1 VLKSNRYAKAIEA
14 AALAAEQLYIKLTEL
29 EGATVGQ
36 PPATPSHEALLES
49 GGKAFTALDKTLKA
63 IAPHK
68 YGSVGITLGRTDG
81 IAKFFAFS
89 FVAQEKKPLAQITA
103 QPFWGS
109 GVYAIYYH
117 GKTEAAYKPI
127 SATETPIYVGKADPS
142 DAFAESIE
150 SQGKSLYNRLKEHA
164 RNIEK
169 SNLSLKDFHY
179 RAATIQSGMQAAV
192 EEFMLSLFGPIWNK
206 GVGPCHGLGKHGDSA
221 TTRANKRS
229 PWDTMHPGRK
239 WAIPTLGNQAEK
251 HEIESMISS
260 HFDKNAVIKDKADLL
275 SKLMLT

>member
-1 VLKSNRYAKAIEA
+1 VLKPNRYAKAIEA
-14 AALAAEQLYIKLTEL
+14 AALAAEQLYLKLTEL

-127 SATETPIYVGKADPS
+127 SATETPIYVGNSRPVR
-142 DAFAESIE
+142 
-150 SQGKSLYNRLKEHA
+150 RL
-164 RNIEK
+164 R
-169 SNLSLKDFHY
+169 
-179 RAATIQSGMQAAV
+179 
-192 EEFMLSLFGPIWNK
+192 
-206 GVGPCHGLGKHGDSA
+206 
-221 TTRANKRS
+221 
-229 PWDTMHPGRK
+229 
-239 WAIPTLGNQAEK
+239 
-251 HEIESMISS
+251 
-260 HFDKNAVIKDKADLL
+260 
-275 SKLMLT
+275 